1 MWWNRKPE
9 HRELLAF
16 GLPTG
21 HLHSRDLGQTLQT
34 RVSACFLLE
43 VHFGHVYFQVPVC
56 LGSRVCLVL
65 VACQWYGLACFPCVF
80 SELVGSWPECWWV
93 WGALVGH
100 ACSWLVCFWGAKYWC
115 LLSTFLWGMRLLTGG
130 ESVCMWCLVHPVEY
144 ILNYFYISL
153 VYNLQAIHNFPRF
166 LHWRREWD

>member
-100 ACSWLVCFWGAKYWC
+100 ACSWLVCFWGATVLVPVVHLSLRYEVAYWGWVGLHVVFGTSCRIHFKLFLYKSC
-115 LLSTFLWGMRLLTGG
+115 LQLASY
-130 ESVCMWCLVHPVEY
+130 S
-144 ILNYFYISL
+144 
-153 VYNLQAIHNFPRF
+153 
-166 LHWRREWD
+166 